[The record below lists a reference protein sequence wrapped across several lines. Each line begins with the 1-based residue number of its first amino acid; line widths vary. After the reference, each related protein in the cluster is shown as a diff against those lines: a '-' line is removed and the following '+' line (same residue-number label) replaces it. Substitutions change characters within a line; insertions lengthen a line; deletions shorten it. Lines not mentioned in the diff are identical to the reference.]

1 VTYNSKLELI
11 KTKEIDS
18 FISSFATED
27 YIYFITRTSN
37 PTFFNIY
44 FADPIDLIPQSYGVS
59 SYMPREQIDSIT
71 SIYFKKGLKRDDDIF
86 LVFSNNNDQTWMT
99 QMKNGNILKNK
110 VLTYGT
116 DARVVN
122 KEDGQVL
129 ILLENSYMNSGL
141 LLNNNA
147 ENKCRLHK
155 YESLSPLAH
164 VPNLVNVLE
173 GSIEKFM
180 DFFNIEDEEVIFS
193 LYRL

>member
-1 VTYNSKLELI
+1 
-11 KTKEIDS
+11 
-18 FISSFATED
+18 
-27 YIYFITRTSN
+27 
-37 PTFFNIY
+37 
-44 FADPIDLIPQSYGVS
+44 
-59 SYMPREQIDSIT
+59 MPREQIDSIT

-173 GSIEKFM
+173 GSIESFM
-180 DFFNIEDEEVIFS
+180 DFFNIEDEEVKFNFV
-193 LYRL
+193 